1 MDRQYTEK
9 DLTVV
14 IPAHNC
20 ADYLADAI
28 ASIEAQTRQPAQ
40 VIVVE
45 NASTDATR
53 RVLEALQASSSLNLK
68 VLYTDCPG
76 VSNARNL
83 GFSLASTRL
92 VAMLDADDLYR
103 PEFLQM
109 GLEAYNRVAGL
120 VLFFG
125 NRQSLRGDLV
135 GGQSFLERTRLT
147 EVDFRQVAP
156 GLRQVT
162 GDIFRPLLYGNFI
175 SPSTAIVCRHAAY
188 RAGLFPNF
196 LDSSEDRLFF
206 ARLVRQGPVA
216 YSMQPLS
223 LYRIHDMSKTAS
235 ENLLYLR
242 KNAVLCLRYL
252 ALELSGEILGRS
264 EKLALK
270 ASVQDAAEKLFYT
283 AAERG
288 PGEYARTRTWAKTV
302 GVQNPRPV
310 WFQLKALRNLN
321 FRFALLR
328 RSP

>member
-1 MDRQYTEK
+1 MDRRYTEK

-45 NASTDATR
+45 NASTDGTR
-53 RVLEALQASSSLNLK
+53 RVLEALQATSSLDLK

-109 GLEAYNRVAGL
+109 GLEAYNRVPGL

-125 NRQSLRGDLV
+125 NRQPLRGDLI
-135 GGQSFLERTRLT
+135 GGQLFLEQTRLA
-147 EVDFRQVAP
+147 EVEFRQVGA

-175 SPSTAIVCRHAAY
+175 SPSTAIVSRYAAY

-223 LYRIHDMSKTAS
+223 LYRIHNQSKTGS

-252 ALELSGEILGRS
+252 ALELSGEVLESSG
-264 EKLALK
+264 KQALE
-270 ASVQDAAEKLFYT
+270 AGLQDAAEKLFYT

-288 PGEYARTRTWAKTV
+288 PGEYARTRAWAKSV
-302 GVQNPRPV
+302 GIRNPRPL
-310 WFQLKALRNLN
+310 WFQLKAMRNLK
-321 FRFALLR
+321 FRSVPVR